1 MIKVEKIYKRYG
13 ATIAVNDVS
22 FEVQKGEIVGFLGP
36 NGAGKSTTLKIVT
49 CYVVAD
55 SGRAIVDGLDVLE
68 NSIEVRRRIGY
79 LPETTPIYPDMQ
91 VGEYLRFV
99 AKARQIGSDRVS
111 EAIDRVVDLVG
122 IERMMRK
129 NIAYLS
135 KGYKQRVGLAQALI
149 HDPSIIILDE
159 PTSGLDPHQIIEIRE
174 LVRELG
180 KTKLIVLS
188 SHILQEISAIC
199 TRILIIKEGRIV
211 ANGTP
216 EQLQGLV
223 GDAQVFEAR
232 LQGEEG
238 KVLGKLRGIDGVN
251 GVEVVGQGDGFAVYR
266 VVARRGPDLG
276 GLIYRLARDNR
287 WELTSLSPQQSSLE
301 GVYLQLTAREQVKA
315 AS

>member
-1 MIKVEKIYKRYG
+1 MIKVERIVKRYG
-13 ATIAVNDVS
+13 ATTAVNNVS
-22 FEVQKGEIVGFLGP
+22 FQVNKGEIVGFLGP

-55 SGRAIVDGLDVLE
+55 SGKVVVDGLDVLE
-68 NSIEVRRRIGY
+68 NSTEVRRRIGY

-99 AKARQIGSDRVS
+99 ARARQLSGSVVG

-122 IERMMRK
+122 IERMMK
-129 NIAYLS
+129 KIVAYLS

-159 PTSGLDPHQIIEIRE
+159 PTSGLDPHQIIEMRE
-174 LVRELG
+174 LIRELG
-180 KTKLIVLS
+180 KKKLLVLS

-199 TRILIIKEGRIV
+199 TRILIIKDGRIV

-216 EQLQGLV
+216 QELQGLV
-223 GDAQVFEAR
+223 EKRQVFQAALKGDDREIMDAVR
-232 LQGEEG
+232 GLDGVEQVHVVAQGEGFSTYEVAG
-238 KVLGKLRGIDGVN
+238 PRGD
-251 GVEVVGQGDGFAVYR
+251 
-266 VVARRGPDLG
+266 DLG
-276 GLIYRLARDNR
+276 AAIYRLARQKD
-287 WELTSLSPQQSSLE
+287 WELASLSPQQESLE
-301 GVYLQLTAREQVKA
+301 SVYLQLTASGPVKA